1 MKKEVER
8 RSNRF
13 RVMAENKV
21 TISKEYKP
29 KHKELF
35 DDSKL
40 PVKDVEE
47 KTKISEGIY
56 TFPLLDEALCN
67 KLVEEV
73 ANFKEAGL
81 VHSRATSMNKHGVI
95 LEEAGLGKVVEA
107 VREKVEELAR

>member
-1 MKKEVER
+1 MKREVER

-40 PVKDVEE
+40 SVKDVEE